1 MAETKGSK
9 EPPSTK
15 QVVCRALSRV
25 LLQAFIWIHQ
35 GFDYIVDIFCNWWYN
50 ESKRQIVP
58 PVKDPL
64 LLESAVSLAEKIRKK
79 EVRSEE
85 VVKCFIARIREVN
98 PIINAVT
105 DECFDEAIEEAQA
118 VDAIV
123 ASRSEEELKRE
134 KPFLGV
140 PFTTK
145 DSTACKGVLHT
156 LGIQARKDVRADE
169 DSEVVA
175 RLKAAGGILLG
186 VTNIPEI
193 NMWCESRNMLHGQ
206 TNNPYDTR
214 RTVGGSSGGE
224 ACVIAACGS
233 PLGIGSDIGGSIR
246 LPCFTC
252 GIFGHKPT
260 TGLTPTRGLT
270 LRTGEEGRT
279 MVSAGPMSRYVQ
291 DLAPL
296 LRVLIG
302 EDKAVKELQL
312 DDEVP
317 LANLQV
323 VYSDALGDIRA
334 SAMRP
339 DMMEPLMRAV
349 NHFQEISKLPVRK
362 IHIKNMKYTFRL
374 WHYWILKEPCDF
386 SYELSN
392 RKICS
397 VNFKIIFHFIVL
409 FISTSKLKKCMIVCK
424 RAELYCVICETNFE
438 NGRVDFWRELPLKLF
453 GMSNFT
459 LAAIVRLAMEA
470 ILPVEA
476 PAWAEEKTNSMVK
489 EITEILGENGVLLFP
504 SSPMPAMHHYASFV
518 RPYNFAYFAIFNVL
532 NLPVTQ
538 VPMGLNAEG
547 IPVGIQVVGAPNKD
561 RLCLAVAKELQKAFG
576 GYVPPF
582 PV

>member
-392 RKICS
+392 RK
-397 VNFKIIFHFIVL
+397 
-409 FISTSKLKKCMIVCK
+409 
-424 RAELYCVICETNFE
+424 
-438 NGRVDFWRELPLKLF
+438 GRVDFWRELPLKLF